1 MKTTIAHPYIDIPNI
16 QLGRT
21 TVKKN
26 LLLQKWAKPILVML
40 IGVIPIIVL
49 SGCSTASPSNPIN
62 ADSPGIFDHYFIY
75 PFSILIKFLANAFHG
90 NYGISI
96 VLMTFIIR
104 LAIMPLM
111 MNQTKK
117 QMAMKEKMAV
127 LQPELTA
134 LKEKY
139 KNSVSAD
146 AKKQQE
152 VEMMQ
157 LYRKHQF
164 NPLNM
169 GCLPML
175 LQWPITLAF
184 YYAIRRTPEI
194 AAHDFLWFSLG
205 KTDMILP
212 LIAAAVY
219 YVQFRVSQF
228 VSAQYQQNQNNQMA
242 FIGLLSP
249 IMMGVFSFSMPA
261 ALPLYWAVGGAFIIV
276 QTIILNKMYTKP
288 NAAGE
293 TLPTRLEDL

>member
-1 MKTTIAHPYIDIPNI
+1 MKKI
-16 QLGRT
+16 
-21 TVKKN
+21 
-26 LLLQKWAKPILVML
+26 LLLHKWAKPIFVML
-40 IGVIPIIVL
+40 IGIIPILVL
-49 SGCSTASPSNPIN
+49 SGCSTTSQSSWIN
-62 ADSPGIFDHYFIY
+62 ADSPGIFNHYFVY
-75 PFSILIKFLANAFHG
+75 PFSILIKFFANAFQG
-90 NYGISI
+90 DYGLSI

-117 QMAMKEKMAV
+117 QMDMKEKMAV

-134 LKEKY
+134 LQEKY
-139 KNSVSAD
+139 KNDVSAD
-146 AKKQQE
+146 AKKQQQD
-152 VEMMQ
+152 EMMQ
-157 LYRKHQF
+157 LYQKHQF

-219 YVQFRVSQF
+219 YLQFRVSQS
-228 VSAQYQQNQNNQMA
+228 VSAQYQQKQNNQMA

-249 IMMGVFSFSMPA
+249 IMMGVFSFGMPA
-261 ALPLYWAVGGAFIIV
+261 ALPLYWVVGGIFIIV
-276 QTIILNKMYTKP
+276 QTIILNKMYKKP
-288 NAAGE
+288 NVESKG
-293 TLPTRLEDL
+293 LPTGVEDL

>member
-1 MKTTIAHPYIDIPNI
+1 MKSIM
-16 QLGRT
+16 
-21 TVKKN
+21 
-26 LLLQKWAKPILVML
+26 LLQKWVKPILAML
-40 IGVIPIIVL
+40 IGVIPILVL
-49 SGCSTASPSNPIN
+49 SRCSTASQSNSIN
-62 ADSPGIFDHYFIY
+62 ADSPGVFNHYFIY
-75 PFSILIKFLANAFHG
+75 PFSILIKFFANAFHG
-90 NYGISI
+90 DYGLSI

-111 MNQTKK
+111 MNQSRK
-117 QMAMKEKMAV
+117 QMDMRDKMAA

-139 KNSVSAD
+139 KNDVSAD
-146 AKKQQE
+146 AKKQQQ

-157 LYRKHQF
+157 LYQKHQF

-184 YYAIRRTPEI
+184 YYAIRRTSEI

-205 KTDMILP
+205 KPDMILP

-219 YVQFRVSQF
+219 YVQFRVSQS
-228 VSAQYQQNQNNQMA
+228 VAVQVQNNQTNQLA

-249 IMMGVFSFSMPA
+249 IMMGVFSYAMPA
-261 ALPLYWAVGGAFIIV
+261 ALPLYWAVGGIFIIV
-276 QTIILNKMYTKP
+276 QTIILNKRYTKP
-288 NAAGE
+288 KKSQCEIGNIK
-293 TLPTRLEDL
+293 ED

>member
-1 MKTTIAHPYIDIPNI
+1 MKKI
-16 QLGRT
+16 
-21 TVKKN
+21 
-26 LLLQKWAKPILVML
+26 LLLQKWVKPILVML
-40 IGVIPIIVL
+40 MGVIPILVL
-49 SGCSTASPSNPIN
+49 SGCSATTQSDSIN
-62 ADSPGIFDHYFIY
+62 ADSTGVFNQFFIY
-75 PFSILIKFLANAFHG
+75 PLSFLIKFFANAFHG
-90 NYGISI
+90 SYGLSI

-117 QMAMKEKMAV
+117 QMVMKEKMSV

-139 KNSVSAD
+139 KNDASTD
-146 AKKQQE
+146 AKKQQQ

-157 LYRKHQF
+157 LYQKHQF

-205 KTDMILP
+205 KTDVILP
-212 LIAAAVY
+212 LIAAVVY
-219 YVQFRVSQF
+219 YVQFRVSQS
-228 VSAQYQQNQNNQMA
+228 VSAQVQQNQNNQMA

-249 IMMGVFSFSMPA
+249 IMMGVLSFQMPA
-261 ALPLYWAVGGAFIIV
+261 ALPLYWAVGGIFIIL
-276 QTIILNKMYTKP
+276 QTILLNKMYMKP
-288 NAAGE
+288 NVSSKN
-293 TLPTRLEDL
+293 LPTSVEDL

>member
-1 MKTTIAHPYIDIPNI
+1 MKKI
-16 QLGRT
+16 
-21 TVKKN
+21 

-49 SGCSTASPSNPIN
+49 SGCSASQSNSIN
-62 ADSPGIFDHYFIY
+62 ADTSGIFNHFFIY
-75 PFSILIKFLANAFHG
+75 PFSILIKFFANAFHG
-90 NYGISI
+90 NYGLSI
-96 VLMTFIIR
+96 VLLTFIIR

-117 QMAMKEKMAV
+117 QMDMKEKMAF

-139 KNSVSAD
+139 KNDASAD
-146 AKKQQE
+146 AKKQVQ

-157 LYRKHQF
+157 LYQKHQF

-194 AAHDFLWFSLG
+194 VTHDFLWFSLG
-205 KTDMILP
+205 TTDMILP

-219 YVQFRVSQF
+219 YVQFRVSQS
-228 VSAQYQQNQNNQMA
+228 VSAQVQKNQNNQMA

-249 IMMGVFSFSMPA
+249 VMMGVFSFQMPA
-261 ALPLYWAVGGAFIIV
+261 ALPLYWAVGGIFIIV

-288 NAAGE
+288 NVASKNLTTDA
-293 TLPTRLEDL
+293 EDL

>member
-1 MKTTIAHPYIDIPNI
+1 MKKI
-16 QLGRT
+16 
-21 TVKKN
+21 
-26 LLLQKWAKPILVML
+26 LLLQKWVKPILVML
-40 IGVIPIIVL
+40 MGVIPILVL
-49 SGCSTASPSNPIN
+49 SGCSAASQLDSIN
-62 ADSPGIFDHYFIY
+62 ADSSGVFNQFFIY
-75 PFSILIKFLANAFHG
+75 PLSFLIQFFANAFHE
-90 NYGISI
+90 NYGLSI
-96 VLMTFIIR
+96 VLMTFILR

-117 QMAMKEKMAV
+117 QMDMKEKMAV

-139 KNSVSAD
+139 KNDVSTD
-146 AKKQQE
+146 AKKQQQ

-157 LYRKHQF
+157 LYQKHQF

-219 YVQFRVSQF
+219 YVQFRVSQS
-228 VSAQYQQNQNNQMA
+228 VSAQVQQNQNNQMA

-249 IMMGVFSFSMPA
+249 IMMGVLSFQMPA
-261 ALPLYWAVGGAFIIV
+261 ALPLYWAVGGIFIIL
-276 QTIILNKMYTKP
+276 QTILLNKMYMKP
-288 NAAGE
+288 NVSSKS
-293 TLPTRLEDL
+293 LPTSVED

>member
-1 MKTTIAHPYIDIPNI
+1 MKKYS
-16 QLGRT
+16 
-21 TVKKN
+21 KF
-26 LLLQKWAKPILVML
+26 QKRAKPALVIL
-40 IGVIPIIVL
+40 IGMIPVILL

-62 ADSPGIFDHYFIY
+62 ADSPGIFNHYFIY
-75 PFSILIKFLANAFHG
+75 PFSTLIQFFANAFHG
-90 NYGISI
+90 DYGLSI
-96 VLMTFIIR
+96 VLMTFLIR

-117 QMAMKEKMAV
+117 QLATKEKMAV
-127 LQPELTA
+127 LQPELNA

-139 KNSVSAD
+139 KKDASAE
-146 AKKQQE
+146 AKKQQQ
-152 VEMMQ
+152 VETMQ
-157 LYRKHQF
+157 LYQKHQF
-164 NPLNM
+164 NPLNI

-219 YVQFRVSQF
+219 YVQFRVSQS
-228 VSAQYQQNQNNQMA
+228 VSAQVQPVPNNQLA
-242 FIGLLSP
+242 LIGLLSP

-261 ALPLYWAVGGAFIIV
+261 ALPLYWAVGGIFVIV
-276 QTIILNKMYTKP
+276 QTIILNKMYAKKP
-288 NAAGE
+288 VQQAKAIVAE
-293 TLPTRLEDL
+293 

>member
-1 MKTTIAHPYIDIPNI
+1 
-16 QLGRT
+16 
-21 TVKKN
+21 
-26 LLLQKWAKPILVML
+26 
-40 IGVIPIIVL
+40 
-49 SGCSTASPSNPIN
+49 
-62 ADSPGIFDHYFIY
+62 
-75 PFSILIKFLANAFHG
+75 LIKFFANAFHG
-90 NYGISI
+90 NYGLSI
-96 VLMTFIIR
+96 ILMTFIIR

-134 LKEKY
+134 LNEKY
-139 KNSVSAD
+139 KNEVSAD
-146 AKKQQE
+146 AKKQQQA
-152 VEMMQ
+152 EMMQ
-157 LYRKHQF
+157 LYQKHQF
-164 NPLNM
+164 NPLNI

-219 YVQFRVSQF
+219 YVQFRVSQS
-228 VSAQYQQNQNNQMA
+228 VSAQSQQNQNNQMA

-249 IMMGVFSFSMPA
+249 VMMGVFSYAMPA
-261 ALPLYWAVGGAFIIV
+261 ALPLYWVVGGIFIIV

-288 NAAGE
+288 SAAGKNLSAG
-293 TLPTRLEDL
+293 TNGGH

>member
-1 MKTTIAHPYIDIPNI
+1 MKKI
-16 QLGRT
+16 
-21 TVKKN
+21 

-40 IGVIPIIVL
+40 IGVIPLIVL
-49 SGCSTASPSNPIN
+49 SGCSTASQSNSIN
-62 ADSPGIFDHYFIY
+62 ADSAGVFNHFLIY
-75 PFSILIKFLANAFHG
+75 PFSILIKFFAGAFHG
-90 NYGISI
+90 NYGLSI

-117 QMAMKEKMAV
+117 QMDMKKKMDV

-139 KNSVSAD
+139 KNDVSAD
-146 AKKQQE
+146 AKKQQQ

-157 LYRKHQF
+157 LYQKHQF

-194 AAHDFLWFSLG
+194 AAHNFLWFILG

-219 YVQFRVSQF
+219 YVQFRVSQS
-228 VSAQYQQNQNNQMA
+228 VSAQVQQNQNNQMA
-242 FIGLLSP
+242 FIGWLSP
-249 IMMGVFSFSMPA
+249 VMMGIFSFEMPA
-261 ALPLYWAVGGAFIIV
+261 ALPLYWAVGGIFIIV
-276 QTIILNKMYTKP
+276 QTIILNRMYAKP
-288 NAAGE
+288 NAASKN
-293 TLPTRLEDL
+293 LPTGAEDL

>member
-1 MKTTIAHPYIDIPNI
+1 MKKI
-16 QLGRT
+16 
-21 TVKKN
+21 
-26 LLLQKWAKPILVML
+26 LLLQKWVKPILVML
-40 IGVIPIIVL
+40 MGVIPILVL
-49 SGCSTASPSNPIN
+49 SGCSAATQSDTIN
-62 ADSPGIFDHYFIY
+62 ADSSGVFNQFFIY
-75 PFSILIKFLANAFHG
+75 PLSFLIQFFANAFHG
-90 NYGISI
+90 NYGLSI
-96 VLMTFIIR
+96 VLMTFILR

-117 QMAMKEKMAV
+117 QMVMKEKMAV

-139 KNSVSAD
+139 KNDVSTD
-146 AKKQQE
+146 AKKQQQ

-157 LYRKHQF
+157 LYQKHQF

-219 YVQFRVSQF
+219 YVQFRVSQS
-228 VSAQYQQNQNNQMA
+228 VSAQVQQNQNNQMA

-249 IMMGVFSFSMPA
+249 IMMGVLSFQMPA
-261 ALPLYWAVGGAFIIV
+261 ALPLYWAVGGIFIIL
-276 QTIILNKMYTKP
+276 QTILLNKMYMKP
-288 NAAGE
+288 NISSKNLS
-293 TLPTRLEDL
+293 TSVED

>member
-1 MKTTIAHPYIDIPNI
+1 MKKI
-16 QLGRT
+16 
-21 TVKKN
+21 

-49 SGCSTASPSNPIN
+49 SGCSASQSNSIN
-62 ADSPGIFDHYFIY
+62 ADTSGIFNHFFIY
-75 PFSILIKFLANAFHG
+75 PFSILIKFFANAFHG
-90 NYGISI
+90 NYGLSI
-96 VLMTFIIR
+96 VLLTFIIR

-117 QMAMKEKMAV
+117 QMDMKEKMAF

-139 KNSVSAD
+139 KNDASAD
-146 AKKQQE
+146 AKKQEQ

-157 LYRKHQF
+157 LYQKHQF

-194 AAHDFLWFSLG
+194 VTHDFLWFSLG
-205 KTDMILP
+205 TTDMILP

-219 YVQFRVSQF
+219 YVQFRVSQS
-228 VSAQYQQNQNNQMA
+228 VSAQVQKNQNNQMA

-249 IMMGVFSFSMPA
+249 VMMGVFSFQMPA
-261 ALPLYWAVGGAFIIV
+261 ALPLYWAVGGIFIIV

-288 NAAGE
+288 NVASKNLTTDA
-293 TLPTRLEDL
+293 EDL

>member
-1 MKTTIAHPYIDIPNI
+1 MKKIM
-16 QLGRT
+16 LL
-21 TVKKN
+21 KK
-26 LLLQKWAKPILVML
+26 WVKPILVMM
-40 IGVIPIIVL
+40 IGVIPILVL
-49 SGCSTASPSNPIN
+49 SGCSTASQSNSIN
-62 ADSPGIFDHYFIY
+62 ADSPGVFNHFFIY
-75 PFSILIKFLANAFHG
+75 PFSILIKFFANAFHG
-90 NYGISI
+90 DYGLSI

-117 QMAMKEKMAV
+117 QMNMKEKMAV

-139 KNSVSAD
+139 KNDVSAD
-146 AKKQQE
+146 AKKQQQ

-157 LYRKHQF
+157 LYQKHQF

-219 YVQFRVSQF
+219 YIQFRVSQS

-249 IMMGVFSFSMPA
+249 IMMGVFSFTMSA
-261 ALPLYWAVGGAFIIV
+261 ALPLYWAVGGIFITV

-288 NAAGE
+288 NAASKNILTGE
-293 TLPTRLEDL
+293 ENL